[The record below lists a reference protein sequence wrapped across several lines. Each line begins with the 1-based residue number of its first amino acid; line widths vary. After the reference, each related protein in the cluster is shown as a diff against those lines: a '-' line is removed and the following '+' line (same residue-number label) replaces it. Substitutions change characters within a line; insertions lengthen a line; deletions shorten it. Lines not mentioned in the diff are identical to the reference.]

1 MQEGIVFEP
10 SAPYS
15 QEQNGVSE
23 QTGRTIMDMARA
35 TIIEGDLDDIFW
47 PEVVL
52 AMTYTKNVRPTTAL
66 EGGNPYEKQF
76 NCPPDVSHLR
86 ILGST
91 VYVLI
96 HEEERDL
103 KSEKF
108 TPRALKGKLVGY
120 DGHTIYKV
128 HIEEQQK
135 VIRVKDLRVFE
146 DTVAGDTNLPTFDGK
161 PTFEGF
167 LATDNDDDQSIRPS
181 TSKEIAPTQTKEPTT
196 SRSGRKVKPTVKVLD
211 NNSTKN
217 SLLHSR
223 RKVELAKET
232 SNAGD
237 NPAIPASTLSQ
248 STETQA
254 LIAQLT
260 SLLEEDWESKQRV
273 STVSTDKSDGSQKLV
288 EVYDE
293 DDPLRILATKLM
305 KANAGD
311 PGDFAFAT
319 QFDVEEL
326 ETYER
331 AMSGPHSQQWA
342 QAMKEELD
350 QLHKNETWTLVDKET
365 VEPDHK
371 PLGGKW
377 VYKVKRDVDGNIA
390 RFKARWVVKGYLQQY
405 GVDFDQTYAA
415 VVKPMA
421 FRVLFAIVAFF
432 DLDID
437 QMDVKTAFLYGLID
451 QLIYVEIPKGSEDQT
466 NKGKVCKL
474 LKALYGLKQSPRLWY
489 ERLASFLLEKLG
501 LKRINAD
508 HSIFVTSQGLNGP
521 IVSTFVDDI
530 KIMGVKGSRVIDR
543 VKAELTYA
551 FEMVDMGQISFYLGL
566 KVERDRQR
574 RIIKLSQPAYIEK
587 VLQKFHLH
595 QANSCTTPMVEA
607 AELTPSPDEI
617 EASQAN
623 REKYQA
629 MTGSL
634 MFSMVET
641 RPDIAFSTSVASR
654 FAKNPGHIHTEA
666 VKRILKYLKGTKER
680 GIVYGGGGADIDNLT
695 IEGYSDSDW
704 AGDKSSR
711 RSTSGFIFMLNGGPV
726 SWCSK
731 RQATVALSST
741 EAEYIAL
748 TLAAKEATWLRLLL
762 TELGLLTADSQHA
775 KINVSSTN
783 TSAQALEADAQAVKS
798 REKED
803 LPAMTREGENIGP
816 DLVGTSDVEQS
827 KTALKDLSDLLST
840 NHPKGQPA
848 IPLKGDNQG
857 SIALAHNPVFHARTK
872 HIDIQHH
879 YIRDEVAA
887 GRINLTYVP
896 TSEMIA
902 DGLTKALTHAKFH
915 DFIDQMRMS

>member
-1 MQEGIVFEP
+1 
-10 SAPYS
+10 
-15 QEQNGVSE
+15 
-23 QTGRTIMDMARA
+23 MDMARA

-47 PEVVL
+47 PEVLL

-76 NCPPDVSHLR
+76 NCPPNVSHLR

-108 TPRALKGKLVGY
+108 TPRALKVKLVGY
-120 DGHTIYKV
+120 DGHTIYRV

-146 DTVAGDTNLPTFDGK
+146 DTVAGDTNLPTFDGMK
-161 PTFEGF
+161 VFWPQTTMNQAFYVKRDCTPT
-167 LATDNDDDQSIRPS
+167 NKR
-181 TSKEIAPTQTKEPTT
+181 PTT

-211 NNSTKN
+211 NDSKKK
-217 SLLHSR
+217 SLSHSR
-223 RKVELAKET
+223 RKVEPAKEI
-232 SNAGD
+232 SNAG
-237 NPAIPASTLSQ
+237 NNTAIPVPTLSQ

-260 SLLEEDWESKQRV
+260 SLLEEDWESKPRV

-288 EVYDE
+288 KVYDE
-293 DDPLRILATKLM
+293 DEPLRILATKLM

-319 QFDVEEL
+319 QFDVEKP

-350 QLHKNETWTLVDKET
+350 QLHKNETWSLVDKET

-377 VYKVKRDVDGNIA
+377 VYKVKRNVDGNIA
-390 RFKARWVVKGYLQQY
+390 RFKARWVVKGYLKQY

-421 FRVLFAIVAFF
+421 LRVLFAITAFF

-489 ERLASFLLEKLG
+489 ERLANFLLERLG

-508 HSIFVTSQGLNGP
+508 HSICVTSQGLNGP

-530 KIMGVKGSRVIDR
+530 KIMGVKGSDVIDR

-551 FEMVDMGQISFYLGL
+551 FDIGQISFYLGL

-574 RIIKLSQPAYIEK
+574 RTIKLSQPAYIEK
-587 VLQKFHLH
+587 VLQKFHFY

-607 AELTPSPDEI
+607 AELTPCPDKT

-629 MTGSL
+629 MTESL
-634 MFSMVET
+634 MFSMVKT
-641 RPDIAFSTSVASR
+641 RPDIAFSTSVAIR
-654 FAKNPGHIHTEA
+654 FAKNPGHTHTEA

-680 GIVYGGGGADIDNLT
+680 GIVYGGG
-695 IEGYSDSDW
+695 W
-704 AGDKSSR
+704 
-711 RSTSGFIFMLNGGPV
+711 NG
-726 SWCSK
+726 
-731 RQATVALSST
+731 R
-741 EAEYIAL
+741 
-748 TLAAKEATWLRLLL
+748 
-762 TELGLLTADSQHA
+762 
-775 KINVSSTN
+775 
-783 TSAQALEADAQAVKS
+783 
-798 REKED
+798 
-803 LPAMTREGENIGP
+803 
-816 DLVGTSDVEQS
+816 
-827 KTALKDLSDLLST
+827 
-840 NHPKGQPA
+840 
-848 IPLKGDNQG
+848 
-857 SIALAHNPVFHARTK
+857 
-872 HIDIQHH
+872 
-879 YIRDEVAA
+879 
-887 GRINLTYVP
+887 
-896 TSEMIA
+896 
-902 DGLTKALTHAKFH
+902 
-915 DFIDQMRMS
+915 